1 MKTVRLGNFR
11 CFQSEHSVPLA
22 PLTLLVGENSTG
34 KTSFLAL
41 IHALNGIMRE
51 GSLSSSW
58 GSPPFN
64 FGNFSQIVFEGGLGK
79 NESSVDSGMSM
90 GFDLEIPG
98 RGNLQI
104 DFITDS
110 IDSAAAPVFA
120 QMKFGD
126 ITATIDT
133 TTVEELAYE
142 VSLEI
147 HQEDD
152 KVEFLFGMPQI
163 LRWQPTYMTLVALTS
178 LLNGNDQGRPDM
190 HRVSG
195 EDRKQF
201 ENFQRAILS
210 LKSFDSFAGAPTRSK
225 PQRTYDLIPSSRDAE
240 GAHVMVNIAEL
251 SRNNREAWGSLQQAL
266 GNFGRLTGL
275 FDEIIIKNYG
285 DGPDNPFQIHVREY
299 KKDGRGKTQNLIDVG
314 YGVNQ
319 ILPVMAELFLQ
330 VDPVMFLLQQPEVH
344 LHPTAQAALGTL
356 FCDFASWDKQLIVET
371 HSDHL
376 IDRVR
381 MEVRDGKTKLTKDD
395 VLLLFFERNES
406 GVKIHPIRFDEEG
419 NVVGAPVT
427 YRRFFLDE
435 VKRSI
440 GW

>member
-11 CFQSEHSVPLA
+11 CFQSEQSVPLA

-51 GSLSSSW
+51 PSLSSSW

-64 FGNFSQIVFEGGLGK
+64 FGNFNQIVSAGGLGK
-79 NESSVDSGMSM
+79 IESRVDTGMSM
-90 GFDLEIPG
+90 GFDFEIPG

-104 DFITDS
+104 DFIIDS

-126 ITATIDT
+126 ITATIDAAT
-133 TTVEELAYE
+133 DEESGNE
-142 VSLEI
+142 ISLEI

-152 KVEFLFGMPQI
+152 RVEFSYWMPQI
-163 LRWQPTYMTLVALTS
+163 WRWQPSFLILIALDS
-178 LLNGNDQGRPDM
+178 LLNEGQGNSEV

-201 ENFQRAILS
+201 ENFQRAVLS

-251 SRNNREAWGSLQQAL
+251 SRNNREAWVSLQQAL

-275 FDEIIIKNYG
+275 FDEIIVKNYG

-299 KKDGRGKTQNLIDVG
+299 KKDGRGKPQNLIDVG

-381 MEVRDGKTKLTKDD
+381 MEVRDGKSKLTKDD
-395 VLLLFFERNES
+395 VLLLFFVRIES
-406 GVKIHPIRFDEEG
+406 DVKIHPIRFDEEG

-427 YRRFFLDE
+427 YRRFSLDE